1 MAFLHIL
8 VETIRLVVNTERQ
21 KIMTRQILLILERLA
36 EMFPGESY
44 QTRLEQYINSRRP
57 TSNADIELWER
68 EYWQRNSQGAQR

>member
-1 MAFLHIL
+1 
-8 VETIRLVVNTERQ
+8 
-21 KIMTRQILLILERLA
+21 MTRQILLILERLA